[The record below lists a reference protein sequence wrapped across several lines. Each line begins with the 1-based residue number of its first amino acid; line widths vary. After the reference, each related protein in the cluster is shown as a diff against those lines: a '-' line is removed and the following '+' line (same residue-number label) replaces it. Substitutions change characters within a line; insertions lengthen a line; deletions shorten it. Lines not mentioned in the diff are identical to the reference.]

1 MGRGWRWVIRGQDRK
16 SLFPGEATSGSPGA
30 GVPVPGQIW
39 LFPHHPSPGHRRLV
53 MINKTNNY
61 PVITDCEPGAEAAA
75 EGGALE
81 VWGSF

>member
-1 MGRGWRWVIRGQDRK
+1 MIRRQDRK
-16 SLFPGEATSGSPGA
+16 GLFPGKATSGSPGA
-30 GVPVPGQIW
+30 GVPVPGQMW

-61 PVITDCEPGAEAAA
+61 PVVTDCEPGAEAAA